1 MKKILRLALLL
12 TVVLLFAFEETDLFS
27 ESEKVVARVG
37 KEAITQREFDLL
49 VNRYEDLRKGSSL
62 NPEEKRNLLN
72 MLITQSLL
80 GMAAEREGIDK
91 KPDVQAKLKLF
102 RIELL
107 AQEYVAAFIEP
118 QVKVQD
124 REIDEIFRRNP
135 NLVPDETLTLKEI
148 VVKTERE
155 AEEIYKKLKK
165 GADFSRV
172 TSEASI
178 APTRSRGGFMG
189 TYSKGQLPPAVETVV
204 FQLKEGEFT
213 RPIKTEEGFQI
224 VFLIDRKRV
233 SSEET
238 KRYEERIR
246 EKVLQI
252 EKNKKI
258 EEKMKERVDELQKQV
273 KIEIYLD
280 RIK

>member
-12 TVVLLFAFEETDLFS
+12 TVVLLVAFEEMDLFS

-135 NLVPDETLTLKEI
+135 NLVPEETLTLKEI

-172 TSEASI
+172 ASEASI

-189 TYSKGQLPPAVETVV
+189 TYSKGQLPPAVETVI

-224 VFLIDRKRV
+224 VYLIDRKRV